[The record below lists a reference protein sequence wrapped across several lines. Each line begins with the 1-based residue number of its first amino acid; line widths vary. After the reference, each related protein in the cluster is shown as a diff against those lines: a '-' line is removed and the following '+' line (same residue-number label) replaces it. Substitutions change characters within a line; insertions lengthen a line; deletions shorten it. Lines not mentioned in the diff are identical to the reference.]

1 MPFGFTVDPTRHLA
15 ELRASDV
22 VDLPG
27 WLTAIAQ
34 ARADPAFVA
43 GMPVLVDEREVTS
56 APQAGEPR
64 PVAEAWL
71 THFSGSRIAY
81 VSLPRRGIGGEIAIL
96 TQAQVRAYVHMD
108 TALEWLMGGP

>member
-56 APQAGEPR
+56 VPQAGEGR
-64 PVAEAWL
+64 PVSRACRLHLSGPPLAHWPLPGLGRRAGLAPPDRAEHA
-71 THFSGSRIAY
+71 
-81 VSLPRRGIGGEIAIL
+81 
-96 TQAQVRAYVHMD
+96 AQLHM
-108 TALEWLMGGP
+108 